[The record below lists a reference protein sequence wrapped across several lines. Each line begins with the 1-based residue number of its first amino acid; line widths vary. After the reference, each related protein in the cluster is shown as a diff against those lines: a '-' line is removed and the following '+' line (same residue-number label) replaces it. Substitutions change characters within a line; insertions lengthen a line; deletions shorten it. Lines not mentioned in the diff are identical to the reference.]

1 MTLDFCVHIHVPLFT
16 MCFIYCALLFIYFVF
31 LKSLYL
37 FRVGVCGDGGGGV
50 GGGRVRLLPVVIKLL
65 WCALRF
71 LC

>member
-37 FRVGVCGDGGGGV
+37 FRVGVCGDGGGG
-50 GGGRVRLLPVVIKLL
+50 GGWGEGQIVACGNKIIVV
-65 WCALRF
+65 CP
-71 LC
+71 